1 MPPESSTDRL
11 ASDTI
16 SKTNADS
23 MDIHKTQH
31 SVSFLD
37 ATDVDS
43 NDKTF
48 HGSNNEPLY
57 LRWSRLHKSVQIKE
71 NNSGMLRG
79 SIAAAPVP
87 QSNASVHN
95 QGSSQKII
103 LDAVSGYAAPGEVL
117 AMMGPSGSG
126 KTSLLNCLSGRTPYD
141 SGVVSVNGRP
151 LGGQDMKRLMAK
163 IAYVRQADIF
173 FEHLTV
179 RDQLGYTAFLRL
191 PEAWSAQTKLSEVE
205 RVIRLLR
212 LTKVAD
218 SKIQL
223 LSGGEKKRVNIGTEL
238 LTDPSILL
246 LDEPTSGLDS
256 TSAVALI
263 RMLQDLAKSGGPG
276 TKGTKTIV
284 TSIHQPSSALF
295 RSFDRLIMLAEG
307 HVVFFGTPYDS
318 LHYLK
323 TQKVGCPDGYNAAD
337 HWMDLLV
344 KDSAIEDSTTTVII
358 DANEGSKKSETGE
371 TDKHFSSDPVQSK
384 STGQIRKET
393 NHSVVMSTRERLIQA
408 WDSEAVAEQMDS
420 CVERDSNSATVK
432 DPLGENVSK
441 YNTGWML
448 QYRTLVHRSLKNSR
462 SAIFTP
468 INIIKSCALGLV
480 SGLLW
485 FQMSYTES
493 RVFDRSSYFFFTM
506 TFWVFDAM
514 FQSFMAFPQER
525 TVILKERASGSY
537 RLSAYFMGKTT
548 SEMPTRLVLPLLYMI
563 ISFFMASI
571 SNKFSTFIATTLI
584 SLLSVMAGESIGLFV
599 GATIYDMEKGM
610 TAMTVISLALALL
623 GGFFVENVPSFL
635 QWAKFVSPFK
645 YAYDASLP
653 LVFDDPVPCDGS
665 GALEGI
671 CGGSDTGFAQP
682 EEVVA
687 YLGVQ
692 GSVGFN
698 VGILIVFGLM
708 PRYVAYLALRAKK
721 EGDR

>member
-1 MPPESSTDRL
+1 MCSHHFLFFRL
-11 ASDTI
+11 RS
-16 SKTNADS
+16 
-23 MDIHKTQH
+23 
-31 SVSFLD
+31 
-37 ATDVDS
+37 
-43 NDKTF
+43 
-48 HGSNNEPLY
+48 
-57 LRWSRLHKSVQIKE
+57 
-71 NNSGMLRG
+71 
-79 SIAAAPVP
+79 
-87 QSNASVHN
+87 
-95 QGSSQKII
+95 
-103 LDAVSGYAAPGEVL
+103 
-117 AMMGPSGSG
+117 PSGSG
-126 KTSLLNCLSGRTPYD
+126 KTSLLNCLSGRTPFD
-141 SGVVSVNGRP
+141 SGIVSVNGRP
-151 LGGQDMKRLMAK
+151 LGGHDMKRLMAK

-173 FEHLTV
+173 FEHLSV

-191 PEAWSAQTKLSEVE
+191 PQAWSAQTKLNEVE
-205 RVIRLLR
+205 RIIKLLR

-218 SKIQL
+218 SKIQM

-276 TKGTKTIV
+276 NNQGSKTIV

-307 HVVFFGTPYDS
+307 NVVYFGTPRAS
-318 LHYLK
+318 LSYLK
-323 TQKVGCPDGYNAAD
+323 TQELSCPDGYNAAD

-344 KDSAIEDSTTTVII
+344 QDSAIDDSTTTVMM
-358 DANEGSKKSETGE
+358 DQ
-371 TDKHFSSDPVQSK
+371 SDNKNKTEKNHAVAM
-384 STGQIRKET
+384 TTRK
-393 NHSVVMSTRERLIQA
+393 RLIQA
-408 WDSEAVAEQMDS
+408 WDNEAVAEQMDA
-420 CVERDSNSATVK
+420 CVERDNDSANVN

-485 FQMSYTES
+485 FQMDYTES

-548 SEMPTRLVLPLLYMI
+548 SEMPTRLVLPLIYMI
-563 ISFFMASI
+563 ISFWMASI
-571 SNKFSTFIATTLI
+571 STKFSMFVATTVI
-584 SLLSVMAGESIGLFV
+584 SLLSVMAGEAIGLFV

-635 QWAKFVSPFK
+635 VWAKFLSPFK
-645 YAYDASLP
+645 YAFDASLP
-653 LVFDDPVPCDGS
+653 LVFDEPVPCDGS
-665 GALEGI
+665 GALKGI

-682 EEVVA
+682 DEVIA

-692 GSVGFN
+692 GSVAFN
-698 VGILIVFGLM
+698 VGILVVIGLV
-708 PRYVAYLALRAKK
+708 PRYIAYLALRAKK